1 MANKKDIMKKLN
13 ERKVILV
20 EILEEYNKYFIEI
33 ADKLMEGRY
42 AGLGMVMIQAQS
54 EDDPLCYH
62 GCYSALENVEKTK
75 RLVDVLHKK
84 DVIEGHENDW
94 RVSHGSYKGLA
105 NSISRIYARDVEDEL
120 NNIKDFH
127 ELVRKFD
134 DCGFTPAE
142 VKVLS
147 HLLFFEQISLV
158 PKTFTG
164 HRPSYYM
171 LLKSFFSTIDHYE
184 FSINHK
190 SQPHSA
196 FNDIGF
202 LFQTD
207 VDLEG
212 LYGE

>member
-1 MANKKDIMKKLN
+1 
-13 ERKVILV
+13 
-20 EILEEYNKYFIEI
+20 
-33 ADKLMEGRY
+33 MEGRY

-54 EDDPLCYH
+54 EDDPLCFH

-75 RLVDVLHKK
+75 RLADVLHKK

-94 RVSHGSYKGLA
+94 RVHHGSYKGLA
-105 NSISRIYARDVEDEL
+105 YSISRIYARDVEDGL
-120 NNIKDFH
+120 NNIKGFH

-142 VKVLS
+142 VKALS

-164 HRPSYYM
+164 HRPSYNM
-171 LLKSFFSTIDHYE
+171 LLMSFFRTIDRYE

-190 SQPHSA
+190 WQPHHA
-196 FNDIGF
+196 FYDMGF
-202 LFQTD
+202 IFQAD
-207 VDLEG
+207 VDLEE